1 MSSPFM
7 IALRGYDIKEVDGV
21 LAQADEALAS
31 GSESLR
37 ASAREALQSAAF
49 RTRLRGYDR
58 REVDDAMRD
67 RLNRLGR

>member
-31 GSESLR
+31 GSETRR
-37 ASAREALQSAAF
+37 ASAREALRAANF
-49 RTRLRGYDR
+49 RVRLRGYDR
-58 REVDDAMRD
+58 GAVDEAVRD
-67 RLNRLGR
+67 RLKQLG